1 MKRPALL
8 ATALCLL
15 HARIALWMAIRFRPQ
30 HVCRRRIALWR
41 LRIGAARPGSTWG
54 YAQ

>member
-8 ATALCLL
+8 AASLCLL
-15 HARIALWMAIRFRPQ
+15 HARIALWLAIQFRSQ

-41 LRIGAARPGSTWG
+41 LRIGAARRGSTWR